1 MRAVLLFLAL
11 VLSATQANGAKQ
23 LKESGRTAPDPTQQ
37 KGLELL
43 FTGVFQYRSE
53 SESDSVVNGEGRQGV
68 FIGSGDGTV
77 TGKQIQGTV
86 RWSLWTG
93 NCVYPAIRKGQ
104 AIPEGL
110 HLCTMDPGGLIQT
123 SDGGRIRFDGRGYGL
138 RAPDK
143 YRTSVILVF
152 GTEDERYAWLIK
164 LPAVMEG
171 EFDEKSGRAIWH
183 VYVPA
188 GSHRG
193 RW

>member
-1 MRAVLLFLAL
+1 
-11 VLSATQANGAKQ
+11 
-23 LKESGRTAPDPTQQ
+23 
-37 KGLELL
+37 
-43 FTGVFQYRSE
+43 
-53 SESDSVVNGEGRQGV
+53 VVNGEGRQGV

-143 YRTSVILVF
+143 YRTRPNLTPYLTTVVRL
-152 GTEDERYAWLIK
+152 L
-164 LPAVMEG
+164 AVK
-171 EFDEKSGRAIWH
+171 DRTKSFKR
-183 VYVPA
+183 
-188 GSHRG
+188 
-193 RW
+193 

>member
-143 YRTSVILVF
+143 
-152 GTEDERYAWLIK
+152 
-164 LPAVMEG
+164 
-171 EFDEKSGRAIWH
+171 
-183 VYVPA
+183 
-188 GSHRG
+188 
-193 RW
+193 